1 MAHYSRFRFQQHNER
16 DQVSTN
22 QLFIQEVWPHESPI
36 FILHESTGYDA
47 EAVQGEYLMV
57 CRHLHPPKYLNLS
70 DDNQVFPDGSKKRKL
85 RIMYIPKEVCTT
97 DIAQL
102 LSLLFFFFF
111 VCCLRYRAEEEDV
124 GGPERAAPGP
134 CHHRAIPVA
143 WGRKEGHRRP
153 TSQQA
158 QLVDVSHL
166 IDCRTPALFFPLSLS
181 IG

>member
-85 RIMYIPKEVCTT
+85 RIMYIPKEVCAT

-102 LSLLFFFFF
+102 LSLLFFFLFRLMPKIPRRRRS
-111 VCCLRYRAEEEDV
+111 CRWTRAC
-124 GGPERAAPGP
+124 GTWTLPPP
-134 CHHRAIPVA
+134 CHPRCLGAKRRAPPSRQSA
-143 WGRKEGHRRP
+143 SSACRRKPPH
-153 TSQQA
+153 
-158 QLVDVSHL
+158 
-166 IDCRTPALFFPLSLS
+166 
-181 IG
+181 